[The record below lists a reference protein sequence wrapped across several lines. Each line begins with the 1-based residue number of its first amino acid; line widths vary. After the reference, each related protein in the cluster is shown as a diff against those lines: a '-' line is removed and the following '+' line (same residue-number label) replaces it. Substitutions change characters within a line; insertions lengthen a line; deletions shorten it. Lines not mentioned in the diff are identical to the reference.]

1 MRRIAYVFGAL
12 VATGAG
18 TYLIVYLYR
27 WQWQRAMICGV
38 LLLIVEVMLFGLV
51 TLGRLSRIEERL
63 RDTDRRQRELDA
75 RTEDVLTRLREPAA
89 AREETRFRWLEDPA
103 ERSYVFVPVLMVAGV
118 VLSGLAWVVQ
128 KVASATA
135 KPAERHLA
143 GRLAVLAAP
152 DPATTPDGPADPSDM
167 ADPGALDALDD
178 LDDLPPLG
186 AGASWGRTAR
196 RTTVAAL
203 CTALLAALVVGL
215 ADLTQTREEKA
226 NDSAATSVVVQVDL
240 RGTDLSAARR
250 TLAAQQIWAACR
262 DSTAIP
268 LRHVALGDLGDGMF
282 AGVVRP
288 ALTEHD
294 LMRLRGCLEDAT
306 LERAHLTVVAV
317 GDADADDN

>member
-1 MRRIAYVFGAL
+1 MRKIAYVFGAV

-38 LLLIVEVMLFGLV
+38 LLLVVEVMLFGLV

-63 RDTDRRQRELDA
+63 RDNDRRQRELDA

-118 VLSGLAWVVQ
+118 ALSGLAWVVQ
-128 KVASATA
+128 KLASATA
-135 KPAERHLA
+135 RPAERRLA

-152 DPATTPDGPADPSDM
+152 DGPFEPAQ
-167 ADPGALDALDD
+167 ALDD
-178 LDDLPPLG
+178 QDDLPALG
-186 AGASWGRTAR
+186 AGTSRSRTAR
-196 RTTVAAL
+196 RTVVAVVGATL
-203 CTALLAALVVGL
+203 LTALIVGL
-215 ADLTQTREEKA
+215 ADLTQTREEEA
-226 NDSAATSVVVQVDL
+226 NDSEVTSVVVHVDL
-240 RGTDLSAARR
+240 RGADLSAARR
-250 TLAAQQIWAACR
+250 SLAAQQIWTACR
-262 DSTAIP
+262 DSTSVP
-268 LRHVALGDLGDGMF
+268 LRHVALGDLGDGLF

-288 ALTEHD
+288 ALTEHN

-306 LERAHLTVVAV
+306 LDQAHLTVVAV
-317 GDADADDN
+317 GDADADDD